1 MNRPSKPPHKG
12 GFITSKDFKLKPLKK
27 ASLVG
32 RFGGAFFL
40 LVLLIFP
47 LQAQEQRPNF
57 HFYGAFRND
66 FYFNSRQNE
75 QAIAGIFNMLPRPIV
90 LDENGDDRY
99 AVPEAEIL
107 AVLSRFGVY
116 ITGQELFGANV
127 SARVEA
133 DFAGAGATYFFFR
146 IRHAYTKLTW
156 ENSEFLL
163 GQAWHPLFE
172 GIQPA
177 MVSPNT
183 GSPFQPFNRSP
194 QIRYTRWLN
203 DNLKVSATGI
213 YQMQHTSYGP
223 HGFSP
228 NYHKRAIFPEL
239 SFNIENQTQHWTT
252 GGGIGTQTIRP
263 SSNASL
269 TSFNANAFL
278 GYENG
283 KFLVRT
289 RAVLGQNMSDKLMT
303 NGYGVSKF
311 DPTLGEL
318 EYTNFNVFTSWINV
332 AYGRTWQVGAFAGFL
347 QNLGTSRD
355 LAETSAGIFT
365 VYSRGFYQSEQL
377 LANRI
382 YRASISLSHNLPSF
396 TFGLEYNF
404 TSAQYGTVL
413 QNGRTTNNDWV
424 NNHRIVAIAIYHF

>member
-1 MNRPSKPPHKG
+1 MKSPSKPPHRG
-12 GFITSKDFKLKPLKK
+12 GFAISEDLKQ

-57 HFYGAFRND
+57 HFYGALRND

-90 LDENGDDRY
+90 SDENGDDRY

-107 AVLSRFGVY
+107 AVLSRAGVY
-116 ITGQELFGANV
+116 ITGQKLFGANV
-127 SARVEA
+127 SARIEA

-172 GIQPA
+172 GVIPA

-203 DNLKVSATGI
+203 DNLKVTANGI

-223 HGFSP
+223 NGFSP
-228 NYHKRAIFPEL
+228 NYHKRAMFPEL
-239 SFNIENQTQHWTT
+239 FLGIEHQTQHWRS
-252 GGGIGTQTIRP
+252 GGGIGTNTIKP
-263 SSNASL
+263 NPNASL
-269 TSFNANAFL
+269 TSYNATAFV
-278 GYENG
+278 GYTNG
-283 KFLVRT
+283 KFLFRT
-289 RAVLGQNMSDKLMT
+289 RAVLGQNLSDKLMS

-311 DPTLGEL
+311 DPIRGEM
-318 EYTNFNVFTSWINV
+318 EYTNFNVFTSWVNV
-332 AYGRTWQVGAFAGFL
+332 AYGTTWQVGAFAGYL
-347 QNLGTSRD
+347 QNLGTSCD
-355 LAETSAGIFT
+355 LAETSAGNFT
-365 VYSRGFYQSEQL
+365 VYGRGFYQSEHL

-382 YRASISLSHNLPSF
+382 YRALAFVSYNLPSF

-404 TSAQYGTVL
+404 TSAQYGSVL
-413 QNGRTTNNDWV
+413 QTGHTTNNHWAD
-424 NNHRIVAIAIYHF
+424 NHRIVAVASYHF